1 MKTPDKKGA
10 NNDQFQT
17 GDFVLGMQGW
27 REYFVSDGQNML
39 KVDPSIA
46 PIQAYL
52 GTVGMPGLTAYY
64 GLLDIGNPKEG
75 ETVFVSAAAGAV
87 GSVVCQIAKLKGC
100 QVIGS
105 CGSDEKV
112 AWLMDE
118 AGIDAA
124 FNYKRI
130 DDVIAEV
137 GEKCPNGIDVYF
149 EYEIKAGNFC

>member
-1 MKTPDKKGA
+1 
-10 NNDQFQT
+10 
-17 GDFVLGMQGW
+17 
-27 REYFVSDGQNML
+27 
-39 KVDPSIA
+39 
-46 PIQAYL
+46 
-52 GTVGMPGLTAYY
+52 
-64 GLLDIGNPKEG
+64 
-75 ETVFVSAAAGAV
+75 
-87 GSVVCQIAKLKGC
+87 
-100 QVIGS
+100 VIGS

-124 FNYKRI
+124 FNYKRV